1 MRLFSLICIALCF
14 ALCVASTLLPAQT
27 LLQSSTFVN
36 PAIPPTVRVGVV
48 GGADFTLHMPN
59 FMTIPGYKT
68 TFALPYIT
76 SPDIPNDMS
85 FRSGFTAS
93 LTLGA
98 LLEIPFDESFM
109 LGLRGMIASHGGTLR
124 ATQRFETTDA
134 NNNFYTPTLE
144 HTLSFALSTASA
156 EATALWKPLPNV
168 LVSLG
173 LAGAVPLEGRAFVQS
188 SVYDKQGD
196 PGPVQFKA
204 SSVSGD
210 LPLAGFMLSALGGLA
225 YELPVPLGVD
235 GIAGRVL
242 FVPEIVGMLGIN
254 PVLDGFLSGNF
265 WNMAQIRAGIALKYE
280 FPRQTERREHYEW
293 IDTVRIVKTR
303 ESLVMASLPDSLVIG
318 NVGRGNDTVWAG
330 NLRTIKSLQRRTDTL
345 ITTKIVLH
353 KPAMHFSI
361 AALGVQPDGKE
372 TALPEIRIEE
382 IIGQKYFPLLNYVF
396 FAERS
401 AEIPSRYVRLTQ
413 EKAASFQTTRLRKGE
428 ALALYHNILNVL
440 GERMKR
446 LPEATLTLM
455 GCNAN
460 VGTEKGNLVLSEAR
474 AKAVKQYL
482 CDVGSI
488 APERIITKARNLSE
502 KPSLP
507 STETDK
513 SEENR
518 RVEISASAPEILEW
532 LIVADTVRTA
542 SPPTARILTQTETE
556 REIRSWRLTITHKS
570 DTVRTFDSAGAP
582 PPTLDWDFAKEA
594 RIQGRDLALL
604 TEPFVINPELTDTEG
619 NVIQSEAVSLPIK
632 QITVQKKRR
641 ERRKDKEFEEFSMM
655 LFEFD
660 ESRTSAAQQY
670 TIDFIKTHIKPYSDL
685 AVVGYTDRTG
695 TAEYDRKL
703 SLERAKQIARTITG
717 EENPSEQVVV
727 RGVGKDELL
736 FDNAIPEGRFYC
748 RTVKVT
754 IETVVSR

>member
-1 MRLFSLICIALCF
+1 MRFASLFLITSFYAL
-14 ALCVASTLLPAQT
+14 ALLPAQT
-27 LLQSSTFVN
+27 LLQSSVVVN
-36 PAIPPTVRVGVV
+36 PAIPPTVRVGVI
-48 GGADFTLHMPN
+48 GGANFTLHLPN
-59 FMTIPGYKT
+59 FTTIPGYKT
-68 TFALPYIT
+68 TFLTYKSAPELP
-76 SPDIPNDMS
+76 SDES
-85 FRSGFTAS
+85 FRSGFTTN

-98 LLEIPFDESFM
+98 LAEIPLDESFM
-109 LGLRGMIASHGGTLR
+109 LGLRGMVASHGGELY
-124 ATQRFETTDA
+124 ATQRF
-134 NNNFYTPTLE
+134 YTADDSEPTVE
-144 HTLSFALSTASA
+144 HKLSFALSTLSV
-156 EATALWKPLPNV
+156 EATAVWKPLPNL

-173 LAGAVPLEGRAFVQS
+173 MAGAVPLEGKTFVQS
-188 SVYDKQGD
+188 ARLNSAGS
-196 PGPVQFKA
+196 PVVPKLVET
-204 SSVSGD
+204 SVSGD

-225 YELPVPLGVD
+225 YELPVPLSAD

-242 FVPEIVGMLGIN
+242 FVPEIVGMLGVN
-254 PVLDGFLSGNF
+254 PVLDGFSSGNF

-303 ESLVMASLPDSLVIG
+303 ESLVMASLPDSLIIG
-318 NVGRGNDTVWAG
+318 NIGRGNDTVWAG
-330 NLRTIKSLQRRTDTL
+330 NLRTVKELLRRTDTL
-345 ITTKIVLH
+345 ITTKIVLR

-401 AEIPSRYVRLTQ
+401 AEIPSRYVRLTR
-413 EKAASFQTTRLRKGE
+413 EEAASFQATRLRKGE

-446 LPEATLTLM
+446 LPAATLTLT

-460 VGTEKGNLVLSEAR
+460 VGAEKGNLALSEAR

-482 CDVGSI
+482 CDVWGI
-488 APERIITKARNLSE
+488 GQERISTKARNLSE

-507 STETDK
+507 SGEADK

-582 PPTLDWDFAKEA
+582 PPMLDWDFAKEA
-594 RIQGRDLALL
+594 RLQGRDLALL
-604 TEPFVINPELTDTEG
+604 TEPFVINPELTDAEG
-619 NVIQSEAVSLPIK
+619 NIAQSEAVSLPIK

-655 LFEFD
+655 LFEFN
-660 ESRTSAAQQY
+660 ESRTSEAQQY

-685 AVVGYTDRTG
+685 AVVW
-695 TAEYDRKL
+695 
-703 SLERAKQIARTITG
+703 
-717 EENPSEQVVV
+717 
-727 RGVGKDELL
+727 
-736 FDNAIPEGRFYC
+736 AIPTAQAR
-748 RTVKVT
+748 RNTT
-754 IETVVSR
+754 ANSRWNVPSKSPVPSRARRIRRSK